1 MEHSKLCSSTSD
13 IVTQMFLNTVIR
25 HPRCATVTSHPVVT
39 SSSMDSLTV
48 RSDTCVHVHRVIA
61 SKPTDSKLGLEADAQ
76 RWVTAGVSAT
86 MLVPHSE

>member
-1 MEHSKLCSSTSD
+1 MRTANSCPLPLISSPKL
-13 IVTQMFLNTVIR
+13 FLNTEIR
-25 HPRCATVTSHPVVT
+25 YPHPVVT